1 MNPRE
6 QIELEFAR
14 LRIGEHA
21 SGELCPN
28 CKGGRTKERTLSV
41 ANEGGSLVWICHRA
55 SCGFKGR
62 SRGSAEAAEGKPVD
76 KPKLKRETQTDAIPD
91 GASATLFESYGID
104 RALADAAGL
113 LWTYSV
119 KEPEGRLYMPVFN
132 RAGVRTGFVLRS
144 LTGAKPKVLS
154 FTNSSEMA
162 WYAERTVTD
171 LVIVE
176 DQLSAIRLMP
186 HVSAVALLGTHL
198 NPERVFELS
207 AARASKLHLWLDA
220 DAFDK
225 AIQYGLRYKCFSIRK
240 LTKDIK
246 NTPEPELID
255 ILTQEGILQ

>member
-1 MNPRE
+1 
-6 QIELEFAR
+6 
-14 LRIGEHA
+14 
-21 SGELCPN
+21 
-28 CKGGRTKERTLSV
+28 
-41 ANEGGSLVWICHRA
+41 
-55 SCGFKGR
+55 
-62 SRGSAEAAEGKPVD
+62 
-76 KPKLKRETQTDAIPD
+76 
-91 GASATLFESYGID
+91 
-104 RALADAAGL
+104 
-113 LWTYSV
+113 
-119 KEPEGRLYMPVFN
+119 MPVFN

-162 WYAERTVTD
+162 WYAERNVTD

-207 AARASKLHLWLDA
+207 AARASKLHLWLDT

-246 NTPEPELID
+246 NTHEPELID
-255 ILTQEGILQ
+255 ILTQEGILR